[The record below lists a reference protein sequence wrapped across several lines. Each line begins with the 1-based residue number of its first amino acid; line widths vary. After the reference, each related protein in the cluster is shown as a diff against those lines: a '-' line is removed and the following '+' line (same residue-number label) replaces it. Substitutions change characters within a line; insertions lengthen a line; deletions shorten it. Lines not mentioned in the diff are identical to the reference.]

1 MFLYAPLTLIDHP
14 FSPFVTLGAA
24 GLAFPVN
31 MVMPAEHCLYYAG
44 IYILIYV
51 E

>member
-1 MFLYAPLTLIDHP
+1 MFLYAPLTLIDRP
-14 FSPFVTLGAA
+14 LVLLLLSAPPS
-24 GLAFPVN
+24 LAFLVN

-44 IYILIYV
+44 IYILIYA